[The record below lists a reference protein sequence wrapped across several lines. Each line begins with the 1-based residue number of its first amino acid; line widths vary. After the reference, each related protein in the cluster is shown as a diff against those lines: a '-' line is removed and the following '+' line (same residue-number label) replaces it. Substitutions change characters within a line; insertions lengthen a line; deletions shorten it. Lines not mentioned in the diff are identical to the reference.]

1 MEIYHGWYQ
10 CTCESFESPS
20 LPELALHRR
29 TTCPDRFIICRYC
42 HILVQQGAPASDARD
57 RIRGLASHESYC
69 GNRTIEC
76 QKCTQLVSLKNVQV
90 HAQHHEHQRQNQP
103 TPLLCANQNC
113 FRGKAT
119 PSNVLGTCA
128 LCFGPFWVSTED
140 PRHQKMLQ
148 RLAKKY
154 HAQLTEGCKN
164 SWCRNAYC
172 ATARKQTMEA
182 NAAAAEMMTI
192 LKEAKIASQK
202 GDQQLWLCVDEGT
215 NDRRMAAELLETDL
229 KGRFRLEWCIKAMEA
244 VKTGDM
250 EEAAQWLSSHAPRK
264 LR

>member
-1 MEIYHGWYQ
+1 
-10 CTCESFESPS
+10 
-20 LPELALHRR
+20 
-29 TTCPDRFIICRYC
+29 
-42 HILVQQGAPASDARD
+42 
-57 RIRGLASHESYC
+57 
-69 GNRTIEC
+69 
-76 QKCTQLVSLKNVQV
+76 
-90 HAQHHEHQRQNQP
+90 
-103 TPLLCANQNC
+103 
-113 FRGKAT
+113 
-119 PSNVLGTCA
+119 
-128 LCFGPFWVSTED
+128 
-140 PRHQKMLQ
+140 
-148 RLAKKY
+148 
-154 HAQLTEGCKN
+154 
-164 SWCRNAYC
+164 
-172 ATARKQTMEA
+172 MEA